1 MVAAVFVLPGIAQA
15 QNYPARPVRVLIPW
29 PPGGSNDIVGRVVFQ
44 KMSEQLGQQFVIEN
58 RGGASGTI
66 GSDLVSKAVADGYTL
81 MVQSATHVA
90 NPHLYKKLPYDTL
103 KDFVGL
109 TPLAQQVGVI
119 VVHPSLPAK
128 TVKEFIALAKARPG
142 QIVFASSGS
151 GSFTH
156 LTMAL
161 FNEMTQTK
169 MLHVAYKGGGPAL
182 VGLITGEVQVA
193 FMGVLSS
200 KPFRKSG
207 QVRALAVSTRQRSP
221 AVPEIP
227 TIDES
232 GVPGY
237 DKGGW
242 TGMFAP
248 ARVPDAIIDHV
259 YQAVAKALK
268 DPEAVRR
275 LADDGL
281 VAVASSPAEFTKFV
295 ADEIVE
301 WTKLTHAMHL
311 EKRSLKG
318 G

>member
-1 MVAAVFVLPGIAQA
+1 
-15 QNYPARPVRVLIPW
+15 
-29 PPGGSNDIVGRVVFQ
+29 
-44 KMSEQLGQQFVIEN
+44 
-58 RGGASGTI
+58 
-66 GSDLVSKAVADGYTL
+66 
-81 MVQSATHVA
+81 
-90 NPHLYKKLPYDTL
+90 
-103 KDFVGL
+103 
-109 TPLAQQVGVI
+109 
-119 VVHPSLPAK
+119 
-128 TVKEFIALAKARPG
+128 
-142 QIVFASSGS
+142 
-151 GSFTH
+151 
-156 LTMAL
+156 
-161 FNEMTQTK
+161 
-169 MLHVAYKGGGPAL
+169 
-182 VGLITGEVQVA
+182 
-193 FMGVLSS
+193 
-200 KPFRKSG
+200 
-207 QVRALAVSTRQRSP
+207 
-221 AVPEIP
+221 VPEIP

-248 ARVPDAIIDHV
+248 ARVPDAIVDHV